1 MSGHAGTDQVTAPA
15 GESGFDPDRQVQVPI
30 LSFLPEGDGV
40 VVGNAA
46 TDSYAVLPV
55 DGAELLRRLGEG
67 MTPRAAAAWYAETY
81 GEEVDIAELLVD
93 LADLGLVTLPDATGP
108 TTPSATTVTP
118 ATAAASASAAAPVRW
133 QRLGRALFS
142 PVALLAYAALVVA
155 AVVVAVAQP
164 DLRPHYRAIFFTDY
178 LTVVTIVLAIGQ
190 WPLIALHES
199 AHALAGRRLGLRTRL
214 TVGYRLQ
221 YLVFETVMDGLVTVP
236 RRQRWVPMLAGIGV
250 DLVVM
255 ALLTLAAAAL
265 REPDGSLPLLAR
277 LCLALSFGALLRV
290 AWQFFLYLRTDLYYL
305 LTLVLG
311 TVDLHGS
318 ASVLLRHRF
327 RRLTGRPGLDRQVAR
342 LHPTDRR
349 TARWY
354 SWVMVAGYAATLAT
368 LVFAIVPAGIHFFV
382 EAVAELDGRHGVD
395 NLVDSAVVL
404 VLSVA
409 ELAFVGY
416 LALRTRRRARTAPA

>member
-1 MSGHAGTDQVTAPA
+1 MSGHAGTDQVTVAA
-15 GESGFDPDRQVQVPI
+15 GEPGFDPDRQVQVPH

-46 TDSYAVLPV
+46 TDSYVVLPV
-55 DGAELLRRLGEG
+55 DGAELLRRLAEG
-67 MTPRAAAAWYAETY
+67 MTPRAAAAWYADTY
-81 GEEVDIAELLVD
+81 GEEVDLAELLTD
-93 LADLGLVTLPDATGP
+93 LAELGLVTPPDAAGP
-108 TTPSATTVTP
+108 ADPRVP
-118 ATAAASASAAAPVRW
+118 APVRW

-178 LTVVTIVLAIGQ
+178 LTVVTVVLAVGQ
-190 WPLIALHES
+190 WPLIALHEA
-199 AHALAGRRLGLRTRL
+199 AHALAGRRLGLRSRL

-236 RRQRWVPMLAGIGV
+236 RRQRWVPMLAGIGT

-255 ALLTLAAAAL
+255 ALLTLAAATL
-265 REPDGSLPLLAR
+265 RAPDGSLPLLAR

-318 ASVLLRHRF
+318 ASVLLRHRW
-327 RRLTGRPGLDRQVAR
+327 RRLTGRPGLERQWAQ

-354 SWVMVAGYAATLAT
+354 SWLMVGGYAATLAT
-368 LVFAIVPAGIHFFV
+368 LVFAIVPAGIHFFA
-382 EAVAELDGRHGVD
+382 EAVAELDGRHGTG

-404 VLSVA
+404 VLSGA
-409 ELAFVGY
+409 ELIFVGV

>member
-1 MSGHAGTDQVTAPA
+1 MSGHAGTDQVIVPA
-15 GESGFDPDRQVQVPI
+15 GEPGFDPDRQVQVPR

-46 TDSYAVLPV
+46 ADSYAVLPV
-55 DGAELLRRLGEG
+55 DGAELLRRLAEG
-67 MTPRAAAAWYAETY
+67 MTPRAAATWYADTY
-81 GEEVDIAELLVD
+81 GEEVDIAELLAD
-93 LADLGLVTLPDATGP
+93 LAELGLVTLPDTEDATI
-108 TTPSATTVTP
+108 PSS
-118 ATAAASASAAAPVRW
+118 SAPIRW

-142 PVALLAYAALVVA
+142 PVALLAYAALIVA
-155 AVVVAVAQP
+155 AAVVAVAQP

-178 LTVVTIVLAIGQ
+178 LTVVTIVLAVGQ

-199 AHALAGRRLGLRTRL
+199 AHALAGRRLGLQSRL
-214 TVGYRLQ
+214 TISYRLQ

-236 RRQRWVPMLAGIGV
+236 RRKRWVPMLAGIGM
-250 DLVVM
+250 DLVAM

-327 RRLTGRPGLDRQVAR
+327 RRLTGRPGLDRQWAE
-342 LHPTDRR
+342 LHPVDRR

-354 SWVMVAGYAATLAT
+354 SWVMIAGYAATLAT
-368 LVFAIVPAGIHFFV
+368 LAFAIVPAGIHFFV
-382 EAVAELDGRHGVD
+382 EAVAELDGRHGTD

-404 VLSVA
+404 VLSGA
-409 ELAFVGY
+409 ELVFVGY
-416 LALRTRRRARTAPA
+416 LALRTRRRSRTTPA

>member
-1 MSGHAGTDQVTAPA
+1 MSGHAGTDQVIAPA
-15 GESGFDPDRQVQVPI
+15 GEPGFDPDRQVQVPR

-40 VVGNAA
+40 VVGNAD
-46 TDSYAVLPV
+46 TDSYAVLPT
-55 DGAELLRRLGEG
+55 DGAELLRRLAEG

-81 GEEVDIAELLVD
+81 GEEVDIAELLAD
-93 LADLGLVTLPDATGP
+93 LAELGLVALPDTAGLS
-108 TTPSATTVTP
+108 TPSAP
-118 ATAAASASAAAPVRW
+118 APVRW

-142 PVALLAYAALVVA
+142 PVALLAYAALIVA
-155 AVVVAVAQP
+155 AVAVAVAQP

-178 LTVVTIVLAIGQ
+178 LTVVTIVLAVGQ

-199 AHALAGRRLGLRTRL
+199 AHALAGRRLGLRSRL
-214 TVGYRLQ
+214 TIGYRLQ

-236 RRQRWVPMLAGIGV
+236 RRKRWVPMLAGIGV

-327 RRLTGRPGLDRQVAR
+327 RRLTGRPGLDQQWAR
-342 LHPTDRR
+342 LHPVDRR

-368 LVFAIVPAGIHFFV
+368 LAFAIVPAGIHFFA
-382 EAVAELDGRHGVD
+382 EALAELDGRHGTD

-416 LALRTRRRARTAPA
+416 LALRTRRRARTTPA

>member
-1 MSGHAGTDQVTAPA
+1 MSGHAGTDQVIAPA
-15 GESGFDPDRQVQVPI
+15 GEPRFDPDRQVQVPR

-40 VVGNAA
+40 VVGNAD
-46 TDSYAVLPV
+46 TDSYAVLPT
-55 DGAELLRRLGEG
+55 DGAELLRRLAEG

-81 GEEVDIAELLVD
+81 GEEVDIAELLAD
-93 LADLGLVTLPDATGP
+93 LAELGLVALPDTAGR
-108 TTPSATTVTP
+108 STP
-118 ATAAASASAAAPVRW
+118 AAPAPVRW

-142 PVALLAYAALVVA
+142 PVALLAYAAVIVA
-155 AVVVAVAQP
+155 AVAVAVAQP
-164 DLRPHYRAIFFTDY
+164 DLRPYYRAIFFTDY
-178 LTVVTIVLAIGQ
+178 LTVVTIVLAVGQ

-199 AHALAGRRLGLRTRL
+199 AHALAGRRLGLRSRL
-214 TVGYRLQ
+214 TIGYRLQ

-236 RRQRWVPMLAGIGV
+236 RRKRWVPMLAGIGV

-327 RRLTGRPGLDRQVAR
+327 RRLTGRPGLDQQWAQ
-342 LHPTDRR
+342 LHPVDRR

-368 LVFAIVPAGIHFFV
+368 LAFAIVPAGIHFFA
-382 EAVAELDGRHGVD
+382 EALAELDGRHGTD

-416 LALRTRRRARTAPA
+416 LALRTRRRARTTPA

>member
-15 GESGFDPDRQVQVPI
+15 GVPDFDPDRQVQVPS

-46 TDSYAVLPV
+46 ADSYAVLPV
-55 DGAELLRRLGEG
+55 DGAELLRRLSEG
-67 MTPRAAAAWYAETY
+67 MTPRAAAAWYADTY

-93 LADLGLVTLPDATGP
+93 LAELGLVTLPDTTGP
-108 TTPSATTVTP
+108 TTTSAP
-118 ATAAASASAAAPVRW
+118 AAASAPVRW

-178 LTVVTIVLAIGQ
+178 LTVVTIVLAVGQ

-199 AHALAGRRLGLRTRL
+199 AHALAGRRLGLRSRL
-214 TVGYRLQ
+214 TIGYRLQ

-265 REPDGSLPLLAR
+265 REPDGSLPLPAR

-354 SWVMVAGYAATLAT
+354 SWLMVAGYAATLAT
-368 LVFAIVPAGIHFFV
+368 LAFAIVPAGIHFFV

-404 VLSVA
+404 VLSAA